1 MAMKT
6 AMNQPEEK
14 NVQRNPGEKGWACYY
29 CGKEGH
35 LKRSCSQGSK
45 PPLAPCLV
53 CKGPPW
59 RTDCPQRHRS
69 QGSDSQD
76 NQDWRCPGIPT
87 QAPVL
92 ITPEEHRVLI
102 TVGGQSV
109 DFLLDTGATFSVL
122 AEAPGPLPSRPTTI
136 MGLSGW
142 AKHYYF
148 RFPLSWKW
156 DSVLF
161 FSLCQ
166 SLPHPFWVQTSV
178 FMNMESALSLPLIE
192 QNVNPKVWADGKTV
206 DWAQNTVLVLI
217 KLKDPHLFP
226 HQKQYSLKP
235 KVNEWAKPYCT
246 DFSWY
251 KWDLKL

>member
-14 NVQRNPGEKGWACYY
+14 NVQRKPGEKGWACYY

-35 LKRSCSQGSK
+35 LKRSCSQVSK

-59 RTDCPQRHRS
+59 RRDCPQRHRS

-92 ITPEEHRVLI
+92 MTPEEHRVLI

-109 DFLLDTGATFSVL
+109 DFLLDTGATSSVL
-122 AEAPGPLPSRPTTI
+122 SEALCLLSSWSTTV

-142 AKHYYF
+142 AKGYDWNIQSSF
-148 RFPLSWKW
+148 KLQPGLCAVFPRVSDHARVPLTPSREGQTEEGPGLC
-156 DSVLF
+156 SHEYGVCS
-161 FSLCQ
+161 FS
-166 SLPHPFWVQTSV
+166 P
-178 FMNMESALSLPLIE
+178 I
-192 QNVNPKVWADGKTV
+192 
-206 DWAQNTVLVLI
+206 DWT
-217 KLKDPHLFP
+217 KCK
-226 HQKQYSLKP
+226 S
-235 KVNEWAKPYCT
+235 
-246 DFSWY
+246 
-251 KWDLKL
+251 